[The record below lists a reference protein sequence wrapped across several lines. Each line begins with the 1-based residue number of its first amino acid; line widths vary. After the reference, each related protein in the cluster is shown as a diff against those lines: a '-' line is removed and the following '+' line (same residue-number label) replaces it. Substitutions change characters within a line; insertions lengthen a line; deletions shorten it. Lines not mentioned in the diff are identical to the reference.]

1 MNNEYVKIKILP
13 YNKEVIV
20 EKDKSLL
27 QTLISAGVNIYASCG
42 GRGTCGKC
50 KIKILFG
57 EYTTEP
63 SQFISDEEKKQNI
76 VLACKTFPKSD
87 LSIEL
92 LNQLDVIEEIKKH
105 SFLQY
110 EFFKENLKEEIEKNF
125 GVSPLI
131 KLCQLDLP
139 KPSIEDNT
147 ADVDRI
153 TNYIS
158 QKEKINVI
166 FDNFKL
172 ASNLPDMLR
181 KNAWNVDCLISEKFC
196 VNEENPVYN
205 ITYISPKIDKVY
217 AIAVDIGATTVVVAL
232 VDILNLKILGVYSTL
247 NQQIVYGSDVIT
259 RIIHSEQNNGLKEL
273 NQKVVYTIN
282 ELIDIATKNAE
293 VQLKDVYT
301 AVVSGNTTM
310 THFFLNLPAK
320 YIRREPYIPVVNK
333 ILPIDVSQVGLMMN
347 PQGKVYCLPLVASY
361 VGGDIV
367 SGVVA
372 CGTCP
377 ASCGIDESDDLC
389 VLLDLGTNGEIVVGN
404 KDFLVSA
411 ACSCGPAFEGIGITS
426 GMVATVGAIEDI
438 EIKDTEVKY
447 KVIGD
452 TKPVGICGSG
462 LIDIPAELYKAGII
476 DRAGKFIKDNKV
488 FKNRIRENDNGELEF
503 VIVEKNFTAN
513 NQDIVITESDIE
525 NILRS
530 KGAIFHGLYTLIR
543 YLGMNLSDIK
553 KIYVSGGFGSFID
566 IKKAQVL
573 GLFPDVEQGKF
584 VISGNTSLLGAILF
598 LLSSDARKRIYKVQ
612 QKMTYVDLSSL
623 PMYMNEYTSSLFI
636 PHTDLSLF
644 PNITKELRR

>member
-1 MNNEYVKIKILP
+1 MNNEYVNIRILP
-13 YNKEVIV
+13 YNKEILV
-20 EKDKSLL
+20 EKDKNLL

-42 GRGTCGKC
+42 GRETCGKC

-57 EYTTEP
+57 EYTTEQ

-92 LNQLDVIEEIKKH
+92 LNQLDVIEEIQKH

-125 GVSPLI
+125 VVSPLI

-181 KNAWNVDCLISEKFC
+181 KNAWDVDCLISEKFC

-205 ITYISPKIDKVY
+205 ITYISPKIDKLY
-217 AIAVDIGATTVVVAL
+217 AIAVDIGTTTVVVAL

-282 ELIDIATKNAE
+282 ELIYIATKNAE

-333 ILPIDVSQVGLMMN
+333 ILPIDASQVGLMIN

-367 SGVVA
+367 GGVVA
-372 CGTCP
+372 
-377 ASCGIDESDDLC
+377 CGIDESDDLC

-404 KDFLVSA
+404 KDFLVSS

-426 GMVATVGAIEDI
+426 GMVATFGAIEDI

-462 LIDIPAELYKAGII
+462 LIDIPDELYKAGII
-476 DRAGKFIKDNKV
+476 DRAGKFIKDNKI

-503 VIVEKNFTAN
+503 VIVEKKFTAN
-513 NQDIVITESDIE
+513 KQDIVITESDIE

-530 KGAIFHGLYTLIR
+530 KGAIFHGLYTLIK
-543 YLGMNLSDIK
+543 YLGLNLADIK

-573 GLFPDVEQGKF
+573 GLFPDIEQEKF

-598 LLSSDARKRIYKVQ
+598 LLSSEARERIYKVQ

>member
-1 MNNEYVKIKILP
+1 MNNEYVNIRILP
-13 YNKEVIV
+13 YNKEILV
-20 EKDKSLL
+20 EKDKNLL

-50 KIKILFG
+50 KIKILSG

-92 LNQLDVIEEIKKH
+92 LNQLDVIEEIQKH

-125 GVSPLI
+125 DVSPLI
-131 KLCQLDLP
+131 KLCKLNLP
-139 KPSIEDNT
+139 KPSIEYNT

-166 FDNFKL
+166 FDNLKL

-181 KNAWNVDCLISEKFC
+181 KNDWNVDCLISEKFC
-196 VNEENPVYN
+196 VNEENTVYN
-205 ITYISPKIDKVY
+205 ITCISPKIDKVH
-217 AIAVDIGATTVVVAL
+217 AIAVDIGTTTVVVAL

-259 RIIHSEQNNGLKEL
+259 RIIHSEQNDGLKEL

-293 VQLKDVYT
+293 VQLKDIYT
-301 AVVSGNTTM
+301 AVVSGNSTM

-333 ILPIDVSQVGLMMN
+333 ILPTDASQVGLMIN

-367 SGVVA
+367 GGVV
-372 CGTCP
+372 
-377 ASCGIDESDDLC
+377 SCGIDVSDDLC

-503 VIVEKNFTAN
+503 VIVEKKFTAN

-530 KGAIFHGLYTLIR
+530 KGAIFHGLYTLIK
-543 YLGMNLSDIK
+543 YLGLNLADIK

-573 GLFPDVEQGKF
+573 GLFPDVEQEKF